1 MTPENKG
8 SQRSSFPY
16 PYYKYDTIIHGNQR
30 VLYTQIVHPS
40 SLFLPLYTIH
50 DIDTRPDYEFEGS
63 SMEAMINDRFWSFP
77 FEFFRKLRRQY
88 FGCFLSVFLFCD
100 TELDDKEVVVDS
112 NVADV
117 VAEPVNVAE
126 VAMDPNN
133 CNDGDVSEGGLSD
146 DDSVLGDLM
155 LDA

>member
-1 MTPENKG
+1 
-8 SQRSSFPY
+8 
-16 PYYKYDTIIHGNQR
+16 
-30 VLYTQIVHPS
+30 
-40 SLFLPLYTIH
+40 
-50 DIDTRPDYEFEGS
+50 
-63 SMEAMINDRFWSFP
+63 
-77 FEFFRKLRRQY
+77 
-88 FGCFLSVFLFCD
+88 LFCD

-112 NVADV
+112 NVTDV

-133 CNDGDVSEGGLSD
+133 CNDDVSEGGLSD